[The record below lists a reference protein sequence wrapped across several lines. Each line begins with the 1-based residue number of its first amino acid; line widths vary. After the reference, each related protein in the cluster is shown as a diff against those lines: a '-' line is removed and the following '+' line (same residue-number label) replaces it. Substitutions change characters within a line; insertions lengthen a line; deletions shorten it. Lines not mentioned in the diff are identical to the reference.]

1 MDQEPK
7 RPTPPDTRFDYERVG
22 MSNGRPEDPATTAPA
37 DEVVVVPS
45 VRRRKSVVRE
55 YVEAIAIAILLAL
68 VIRTLIVQA
77 FTIPSGS
84 MMDTLLIGD
93 YILVNKFLFGP
104 ELPLTDYR
112 LPSLRYPHRGDII
125 VFKYP
130 QDEKRDFIKRIV
142 ATPGETVQVRGQQV
156 LINGRLLEEPYV
168 RHNPGALS
176 HTASPGYCGYAY
188 ACEPLVVPADS
199 YFVMGDNRDNSQD
212 SRYWGF
218 VKRDKIKGK
227 AFLIYWSWDGDRHWL
242 RWWRLGRYIP

>member
-1 MDQEPK
+1 MDQDPK
-7 RPTPPDTRFDYERVG
+7 PPAQPDTRFDYERVG
-22 MSNGRPEDPATTAPA
+22 MSNGRPEDPVTTAPV
-37 DEVVVVPS
+37 DEVTTVPG

-156 LINGRLLEEPYV
+156 LINGRPLEEPYV
-168 RHNPGALS
+168 RRNPGALS